1 MAVVWAVAC
10 LIFSAMNDLLFKFY
24 ARKPRPQGPFVSV
37 VGISW
42 LICCGLF
49 FLRTPPANWQAT
61 LLWSVISG
69 IFSVVGNLLMLDA
82 MKSLDAGV
90 CSTIYRLNLV
100 PVTIGAALLL
110 GENITLMQY
119 IGIGCACCA
128 VLAFLPKRSSNGKM
142 AMAAFI
148 CMLIAS
154 LMRAGLGLSYR
165 YGFMHGADENWVVA
179 IDSFF
184 WIIGGMV
191 YMFCRERK
199 MPLPADDRRKM
210 WRYGLISGVLVT
222 GITITMAQALLIG
235 NASVVLPIAQMSFL
249 LTGILGMIL
258 LKEKLTLMRAI
269 ALFFGVAAILLLT
282 IKF

>member
-10 LIFSAMNDLLFKFY
+10 LVFAALNDLLFKFY

-42 LICCGLF
+42 LACCCML
-49 FLRTPPANWQAT
+49 FLRTPPENWKAT
-61 LLWSVISG
+61 LLWSLISG
-69 IFSVVGNLLMLDA
+69 IFSICGNLLMLDA

-110 GENITLMQY
+110 GEKITFMQY

-128 VLAFLPKRSSNGKM
+128 VLAFLPKRSSSGKLVM
-142 AMAAFI
+142 TAFVS
-148 CMLIAS
+148 MLIAS

-165 YGFMHGADENWVVA
+165 YGFMQGADENWVVA
-179 IDSFF
+179 FDSFF
-184 WIIGGMV
+184 WIIGGMI
-191 YMFCRERK
+191 YMLWRERK
-199 MPLPADDRRKM
+199 MQISADDRRKI
-210 WRYGLISGVLVT
+210 WRYGLISGVLVS
-222 GITITMAQALLIG
+222 GITVTMAQALLIG

-258 LKEKLTLMRAI
+258 LKEKLTPMRAV
-269 ALFFGVAAILLLT
+269 ALLFGVAAILLLT